1 MKIWT
6 NGCFDILHV
15 GHIKM
20 LEFAR
25 SLGES
30 LYVGIDSDKR
40 VRSLK
45 GEARPINNQENRK
58 KILESLR
65 VVDKVFIFNSK
76 EEMEEI
82 LIENGLDLIVVGDEY
97 KDGQVT
103 GSEICPVKFFEKIPG
118 ISTTKILE
126 GVNLKRG

>member
-6 NGCFDILHV
+6 NGCFDILHI
-15 GHIKM
+15 GHIQM

-25 SLGES
+25 SLGGS
-30 LYVGIDSDKR
+30 LYVGIDSDER

-45 GEARPINNQENRK
+45 GKGRPINNQESRK

-65 VVDKVFIFNSK
+65 FIDKVFIFDTK
-76 EEMEEI
+76 EEMEKI
-82 LIENGLDLIVVGDEY
+82 LIENNLDLIVVGDEY

-103 GSEICPVKFFEKIPG
+103 GSEICPVRFFEKIPG

-126 GVNLKRG
+126 R

>member
-1 MKIWT
+1 
-6 NGCFDILHV
+6 
-15 GHIKM
+15 M

-25 SLGES
+25 SLGGS
-30 LYVGIDSDKR
+30 LYVGIDSDER

-45 GEARPINNQENRK
+45 GKGRPINNQESRK

-65 VVDKVFIFNSK
+65 FIDKVFIFDTK
-76 EEMEEI
+76 EEMEKI
-82 LIENGLDLIVVGDEY
+82 LIENNLDLIVVGDEY

-103 GSEICPVKFFEKIPG
+103 GSEICPVRFFEKIPG

-126 GVNLKRG
+126 R